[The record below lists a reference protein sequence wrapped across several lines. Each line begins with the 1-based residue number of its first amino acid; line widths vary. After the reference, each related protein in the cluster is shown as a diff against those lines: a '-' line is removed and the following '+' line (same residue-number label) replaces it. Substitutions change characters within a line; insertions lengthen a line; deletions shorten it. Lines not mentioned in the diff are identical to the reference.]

1 MRKASILLMAMVL
14 CLSVSLIAGTTGKIT
29 GRVTDA
35 ETGQPMPGVNVTI
48 EGSSMGAVTNLD
60 GYYMIL
66 NVPPGTC
73 RLKFS
78 IIGYAKSTVQNVQVQ
93 IDLTTTIDAKLQST
107 AVVTGEVVV
116 TAQRP
121 LVQRDIS
128 ASQINIETKTIE
140 TMPIPTVMQ
149 ALTLQA
155 GIQQGSDG
163 LVVRGGGTNQTIFMV
178 DGFSLNDERSNI
190 PYAAVGLSATQEIQ
204 VQTGGFSAEYGN
216 VRSGVVNVVTKEGD
230 ISRYSGTVNVRMR
243 LPGKKYL
250 GISPYDPNSYFN
262 RPYTDPAVMW
272 TGTKNGAWDAY
283 TQREN
288 IYFQGWNAISYATV
302 SDKDPT
308 NDLTP
313 EGAYRLW
320 QWQRRRQGD
329 IQKPDYVVDAG
340 FGGPVPF
347 LAQELG
353 NLRFY
358 VSHYEEQDMFVVPLS
373 RDAYTDV
380 HTNLKLTSD
389 ITPSMKLILKGL
401 YGEIGSVSQY
411 EWTTAPPGYVMRSDE
426 EVADLLSSSG
436 DGIATL
442 YMQDRYSPAAVY
454 RYMIG
459 AKLTHV
465 LNPTMFYEV
474 SAQRNQ
480 SRYNTY
486 QAQLRDTMK
495 RYEIVPGYFVDQ
507 APDGYWG
514 YSTGAIDGV
523 MSMGGWMNL
532 GRDQSVIASNA
543 LQADIT
549 TQMNE
554 YNQVKA
560 GFRFVYDDLDINTG
574 TYSPSMSTWTRS
586 QIYHV
591 FPYRL
596 GVYAQDKLEFQG
608 FIANL
613 GLRLD
618 YSNPNS
624 EFYDL
629 GAYDPSYGAGLGK
642 QIDQTAPKEKAK
654 AELYLSP
661 RLGISHPITENSK
674 LYFNYGHFL
683 SEPSSSYRFRL
694 QRESNGLVTSIGN
707 PNLKLEKT
715 IAYELGFAQNL
726 FDMFL
731 LNLAAYYKDVTNQPG
746 WVNYQN
752 INASINYSEPGN
764 NNYADIR
771 GFEVTLT
778 KTVGPWFR
786 GFINYTYDVR
796 SSGYFGFLYYY
807 QDPNKQRAY
816 LLQNPYQSKPHPRP
830 YARANIEVRTPDQF
844 GPTFAG
850 TNPLGTWSVNVLAD
864 WMSGMYDTY
873 NPNSIPGVVDNV
885 RWADWYNVDLR
896 LSKTVHFSAYE
907 VQLYMDV
914 TNVFNF
920 KHLVDTRTG
929 YAPGFSNTYDY
940 QDYLASL
947 CFPWMEGDKKGN
959 DQIGDYRP
967 NGVAYD
973 PLEPNP
979 TNDPAITAK
988 NNARKDKKSYIDMPD
1003 ITSTTFLNIREISF
1017 GIRINF

>member
-1 MRKASILLMAMVL
+1 
-14 CLSVSLIAGTTGKIT
+14 
-29 GRVTDA
+29 
-35 ETGQPMPGVNVTI
+35 
-48 EGSSMGAVTNLD
+48 
-60 GYYMIL
+60 
-66 NVPPGTC
+66 
-73 RLKFS
+73 
-78 IIGYAKSTVQNVQVQ
+78 
-93 IDLTTTIDAKLQST
+93 
-107 AVVTGEVVV
+107 
-116 TAQRP
+116 
-121 LVQRDIS
+121 
-128 ASQINIETKTIE
+128 
-140 TMPIPTVMQ
+140 
-149 ALTLQA
+149 
-155 GIQQGSDG
+155 
-163 LVVRGGGTNQTIFMV
+163 
-178 DGFSLNDERSNI
+178 
-190 PYAAVGLSATQEIQ
+190 
-204 VQTGGFSAEYGN
+204 
-216 VRSGVVNVVTKEGD
+216 
-230 ISRYSGTVNVRMR
+230 
-243 LPGKKYL
+243 
-250 GISPYDPNSYFN
+250 
-262 RPYTDPAVMW
+262 
-272 TGTKNGAWDAY
+272 
-283 TQREN
+283 
-288 IYFQGWNAISYATV
+288 
-302 SDKDPT
+302 
-308 NDLTP
+308 
-313 EGAYRLW
+313 
-320 QWQRRRQGD
+320 
-329 IQKPDYVVDAG
+329 
-340 FGGPVPF
+340 
-347 LAQELG
+347 
-353 NLRFY
+353 
-358 VSHYEEQDMFVVPLS
+358 
-373 RDAYTDV
+373 
-380 HTNLKLTSD
+380 
-389 ITPSMKLILKGL
+389 
-401 YGEIGSVSQY
+401 
-411 EWTTAPPGYVMRSDE
+411 
-426 EVADLLSSSG
+426 
-436 DGIATL
+436 
-442 YMQDRYSPAAVY
+442 
-454 RYMIG
+454 
-459 AKLTHV
+459 
-465 LNPTMFYEV
+465 
-474 SAQRNQ
+474 
-480 SRYNTY
+480 
-486 QAQLRDTMK
+486 
-495 RYEIVPGYFVDQ
+495 
-507 APDGYWG
+507 
-514 YSTGAIDGV
+514 
-523 MSMGGWMNL
+523 
-532 GRDQSVIASNA
+532 
-543 LQADIT
+543 
-549 TQMNE
+549 
-554 YNQVKA
+554 
-560 GFRFVYDDLDINTG
+560 
-574 TYSPSMSTWTRS
+574 
-586 QIYHV
+586 
-591 FPYRL
+591 
-596 GVYAQDKLEFQG
+596 
-608 FIANL
+608 
-613 GLRLD
+613 
-618 YSNPNS
+618 
-624 EFYDL
+624 
-629 GAYDPSYGAGLGK
+629 
-642 QIDQTAPKEKAK
+642 
-654 AELYLSP
+654 
-661 RLGISHPITENSK
+661 
-674 LYFNYGHFL
+674 
-683 SEPSSSYRFRL
+683 
-694 QRESNGLVTSIGN
+694 VTSIGN